1 MSLIS
6 GSYSRLL
13 WTGGAALW
21 SADMVENA
29 FAEVVRKAKGVDWA
43 VRRAI
48 GLAALL
54 KTLDRWRRF
63 REAVLHRLRLKDDM
77 LN

>member
-13 WTGGAALW
+13 WTGGAALL
-21 SADMVENA
+21 SADMVEN
-29 FAEVVRKAKGVDWA
+29 FAAIAVREVKGVDGV

-63 REAVLHRLRLKDDM
+63 REAVLHRLRLKDDI